1 MTGQCVLRNDSMIV
15 TDEQSA
21 HVNCPWC
28 GEWTRLEF
36 VRGHLECPV
45 CRNPVAD
52 CCDGEKE
59 EAPEGA

>member
-1 MTGQCVLRNDSMIV
+1 MTL
-15 TDEQSA
+15 DEQSA

-36 VRGHLECPV
+36 VRGHMECPV
-45 CRNPVAD
+45 CRNPVSD